1 MRTRDTNID
10 LGGGGHEKEKEKESN
25 TDGEVSVTFVSK
37 ARIVHRV
44 GARSLYKLKTN
55 V

>member
-1 MRTRDTNID
+1 MKKRKRKSQIQM
-10 LGGGGHEKEKEKESN
+10 GKF
-25 TDGEVSVTFVSK
+25 SVTFVSK